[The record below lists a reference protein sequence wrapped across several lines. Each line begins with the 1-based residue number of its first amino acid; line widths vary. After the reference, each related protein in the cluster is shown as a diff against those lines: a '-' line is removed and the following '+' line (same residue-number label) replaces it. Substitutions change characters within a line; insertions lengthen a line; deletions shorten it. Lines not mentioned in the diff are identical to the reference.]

1 LALASAP
8 SRFRARRLPSEILDT
23 VSTQSALL
31 KVMTDAARKAARGL
45 NRDFGELAEL
55 QVAKKAP
62 ADFVSAADLKAEQ
75 TIFEA
80 LTKARP
86 GYGFLGE
93 ERGMIEG
100 TDKTHT
106 WIVDPLDGTT
116 NFLHAIPHFAI
127 NIALQREGAVVAAV
141 TYNPAANELFWA
153 EKGKGAFVND
163 KRLRVAA
170 RTRLEEAVLATGIPF
185 LGHGQHASFLKELHQ
200 ISQRVAGVRRFGAAA
215 LDLAW
220 VAAGRFDGYW
230 ERDLNAWDLA
240 AGVLLVT
247 EAGGRVTTAE
257 GQEDVLA
264 AGSVCAGNLD
274 IHPLLLERLRV
285 AAR

>member
-1 LALASAP
+1 
-8 SRFRARRLPSEILDT
+8 

-31 KVMTDAARKAARGL
+31 KVMSDAARKAARGL
-45 NRDFGELAEL
+45 NRDFGEIAEL

-75 TIFEA
+75 TLFEA
-80 LTKARP
+80 LAKARP
-86 GYGFLGE
+86 GYSFHGE
-93 ERGMIEG
+93 ERGLIQG

-127 NIALQREGAVVAAV
+127 NIALEREGVVVAAV
-141 TYNPAANELFWA
+141 TYNPATNEIFWA

-170 RTRLEEAVLATGIPF
+170 RQRLDEAVLATGIPF
-185 LGHGQHASFLKELHQ
+185 LGHGQHGRFLKELHQ
-200 ISQRVAGVRRFGAAA
+200 VSQRVAGVRRFGSAA

-220 VAAGRFDGYW
+220 VAAGRYDGYW
-230 ERDLNAWDLA
+230 ERDLKPWDTA
-240 AGVLLVT
+240 AGILLVT
-247 EAGGRVTTAE
+247 EAGGKVTNAD
-257 GQEDVLA
+257 GGGDVL
-264 AGSVCAGNLD
+264 GSGSICAGNLD
-274 IHPLLLERLRV
+274 IHPLLLDRLAV
-285 AAR
+285 AAK

>member
-1 LALASAP
+1 M
-8 SRFRARRLPSEILDT
+8 
-23 VSTQSALL
+23 STQSALL
-31 KVMTDAARKAARGL
+31 KVMSDAARKAARGL

-75 TIFEA
+75 TIFEM

-106 WIVDPLDGTT
+106 WLVDPLDGTT

-141 TYNPAANELFWA
+141 TYNPVTNELFWA
-153 EKGKGAFVND
+153 EKGKGCFVND

-170 RTRLEEAVLATGIPF
+170 RTRMDESVLATGIPF
-185 LGHGQHASFLKELHQ
+185 LGHGQHATFLKELHQ
-200 ISQRVAGVRRFGAAA
+200 VSQRVAGVRRFGSAA

-220 VAAGRFDGYW
+220 VAAGRYDGYW
-230 ERDLNAWDLA
+230 ERDLQSWDIA
-240 AGVLLVT
+240 AGILLVT
-247 EAGGRVTTAE
+247 EAGGKVTDAE
-257 GQEDVLA
+257 GQVDPLVTGSICA
-264 AGSVCAGNLD
+264 ANLE
-274 IHPLLLERLRV
+274 IHPQLIERLR
-285 AAR
+285 AAK

>member
-1 LALASAP
+1 M
-8 SRFRARRLPSEILDT
+8 T
-23 VSTQSALL
+23 TQTALL
-31 KVMTDAARKAARGL
+31 KVMSDAARKAARSL

-75 TIFEA
+75 VIFEA
-80 LTKARP
+80 LSKARP

-127 NIALQREGAVVAAV
+127 NIALQRDGAVVAAV
-141 TYNPAANELFWA
+141 TYNPATNELFWA
-153 EKGKGAFVND
+153 EKGKGCYVND

-170 RTRLEEAVLATGIPF
+170 RKHLDESVLATGIPY
-185 LGHGQHASFLKELHQ
+185 LGHGQHGRFLKELHQ
-200 ISQRVAGVRRFGAAA
+200 VSQRVAGVRRFGSAA

-220 VAAGRFDGYW
+220 VAAGRYDGYW
-230 ERDLNAWDLA
+230 ERDLSPWDFA
-240 AGVLLVT
+240 AGILLVT
-247 EAGGRVTTAE
+247 EAGGKVTTAE
-257 GQEDVLA
+257 GDDDVLGG
-264 AGSVCAGNLD
+264 GSVCAANLD
-274 IHPLLLERLRV
+274 IHPLLVERLR
-285 AAR
+285 AAG

>member
-1 LALASAP
+1 M
-8 SRFRARRLPSEILDT
+8 
-23 VSTQSALL
+23 STQSALL
-31 KVMTDAARKAARGL
+31 KVMSDAARKAARGL
-45 NRDFGELAEL
+45 NRDFGELGEL

-80 LTKARP
+80 LSKARP
-86 GYGFLGE
+86 GYSFLGE
-93 ERGMIEG
+93 ERGLIEG

-106 WIVDPLDGTT
+106 WLVDPLDGTT

-141 TYNPAANELFWA
+141 TYNPVTNELFWA

-170 RTRLEEAVLATGIPF
+170 RTKLDESVLATGIPF
-185 LGHGQHASFLKELHQ
+185 LGHGGHAQFLKELHQ
-200 ISQRVAGVRRFGAAA
+200 VSQRVAGVRRFGSAA

-220 VAAGRFDGYW
+220 VAAGRYDGYW
-230 ERDLNAWDLA
+230 ERDLKSWDLA
-240 AGVLLVT
+240 AGLLLVT
-247 EAGGRVTTAE
+247 EAGGRATDADGGDLMLE
-257 GQEDVLA
+257 Q
-264 AGSVCAGNLD
+264 GSIIAGNLE
-274 IHPLLLERLRV
+274 IHPLILDRIR
-285 AAR
+285 AAK

>member
-1 LALASAP
+1 M
-8 SRFRARRLPSEILDT
+8 
-23 VSTQSALL
+23 STQSALL
-31 KVMTDAARKAARGL
+31 KVMSDAARKAARGL

-75 TIFEA
+75 VLFEA

-100 TDKTHT
+100 SDKTHR

-127 NIALQREGAVVAAV
+127 NIALEREGVVVAAL
-141 TYNPAANELFWA
+141 THNPITNDTFWA
-153 EKGKGAFVND
+153 EKGKGCFVND

-170 RTRLEEAVLATGIPF
+170 RKHMDEAVFATGIPF
-185 LGHGQHASFLKELHQ
+185 LGHGQHATFLKELHQ
-200 ISQRVAGVRRFGAAA
+200 ISQRVAGVRRFGAAS

-230 ERDLNAWDLA
+230 ERDLKPWDLA

-247 EAGGRVTTAE
+247 EAGGKVTDAD
-257 GQEDVLA
+257 G
-264 AGSVCAGNLD
+264 GSDILTKGSICAGNLD
-274 IHPLLLERLRV
+274 LHPQLLSRLT
-285 AAR
+285 AAK

>member
-1 LALASAP
+1 M
-8 SRFRARRLPSEILDT
+8 
-23 VSTQSALL
+23 STQSALL
-31 KVMTDAARKAARGL
+31 KVMSDAARKAARGL

-55 QVAKKAP
+55 QVSRKGA
-62 ADFVSAADLKAEQ
+62 ADFVSAADIKAEQ
-75 TIFEA
+75 SLFES

-93 ERGMIEG
+93 ERGLIEG

-141 TYNPAANELFWA
+141 TYNPVSNELFWA

-163 KRLRVAA
+163 RRLRVAA
-170 RTRLEEAVLATGIPF
+170 RQRLDESVLATGIPF
-185 LGHGQHASFLKELHQ
+185 LGHGQHARFLKELHQ

-220 VAAGRFDGYW
+220 VAAGRMDGFW
-230 ERDLNAWDLA
+230 QRDLSPWDLA
-240 AGVLLVT
+240 AGLLLVT
-247 EAGGRVTTAE
+247 EAGGKVTTAE
-257 GQEDVLA
+257 GGEDVLA
-264 AGSVCAGNLD
+264 AGSVCAANLD
-274 IHPLLLERLRV
+274 LHPLILERLR
-285 AAR
+285 AAA

>member
-1 LALASAP
+1 MS
-8 SRFRARRLPSEILDT
+8 
-23 VSTQSALL
+23 
-31 KVMTDAARKAARGL
+31 DAARKAARGL

-75 TIFEA
+75 VLFEA

-100 TDKTHT
+100 SDKTHR

-127 NIALQREGAVVAAV
+127 NIALEREGVVVAAL
-141 TYNPAANELFWA
+141 THNPITNDTFWA
-153 EKGKGAFVND
+153 EKGKGCFVND

-170 RTRLEEAVLATGIPF
+170 RKHMDEAVFATGIPF
-185 LGHGQHASFLKELHQ
+185 LGHGQHATFLKELHQ
-200 ISQRVAGVRRFGAAA
+200 ISQRVAGVRRFGAAS

-230 ERDLNAWDLA
+230 ERDLKPWDLA

-247 EAGGRVTTAE
+247 EAGGKVTDADGGEAMLTK
-257 GQEDVLA
+257 
-264 AGSVCAGNLD
+264 GSICAGNLD
-274 IHPLLLERLRV
+274 LHPQLLSRLT
-285 AAR
+285 AAK

>member
-1 LALASAP
+1 M
-8 SRFRARRLPSEILDT
+8 T
-23 VSTQSALL
+23 TQTALL
-31 KVMTDAARKAARGL
+31 KVMSDAARKAARGL
-45 NRDFGELAEL
+45 NRDFGELSEL

-75 TIFEA
+75 VLFEA
-80 LTKARP
+80 LSKARP

-93 ERGMIEG
+93 ERGLIEG

-127 NIALQREGAVVAAV
+127 NIALQREGVIVAAV
-141 TYNPAANELFWA
+141 TYNPITNELFWA
-153 EKGKGAFVND
+153 EKGKGCFLND

-170 RTRLEEAVLATGIPF
+170 RTRMDEAVFATGIPF
-185 LGHGQHASFLKELHQ
+185 LGHGQHATFLKELHQ
-200 ISQRVAGVRRFGAAA
+200 ISQRVAGVRRFGSAA

-220 VAAGRFDGYW
+220 VAAGRYDGYW

-240 AGVLLVT
+240 AGILLVT
-247 EAGGRVTTAE
+247 EAGGRVTNAAGDE
-257 GQEDVLA
+257 GVLG

-274 IHPLLLERLRV
+274 LQPQLLERLRQ
-285 AAR
+285 AAK

>member
-1 LALASAP
+1 M
-8 SRFRARRLPSEILDT
+8 
-23 VSTQSALL
+23 STPSALL
-31 KVMTDAARKAARGL
+31 KVMSDAARKAARGL

-55 QVAKKAP
+55 QVSRKGA
-62 ADFVSAADLKAEQ
+62 ADFVSAADIKAEQ
-75 TIFEA
+75 SLFES

-93 ERGMIEG
+93 ERGMVEG

-141 TYNPAANELFWA
+141 TYNPVSNELFWA

-163 KRLRVAA
+163 RRLRVAV
-170 RTRLEEAVLATGIPF
+170 RQRLDESVLATGIPF
-185 LGHGQHASFLKELHQ
+185 LGHGQHARFLKELHQ
-200 ISQRVAGVRRFGAAA
+200 VSQRVAGVRRFGAAA

-220 VAAGRFDGYW
+220 VAAGRMDGFW
-230 ERDLNAWDLA
+230 QRDLSPWDLA
-240 AGVLLVT
+240 AGLLLVT
-247 EAGGRVTTAE
+247 EAGGKVTTAE
-257 GQEDVLA
+257 GGDDILA
-264 AGSVCAGNLD
+264 AGSVCAANLD
-274 IHPLLLERLRV
+274 LHPLILERLR
-285 AAR
+285 AAA